1 MSEVPG
7 LQVEAVNKL
16 IFLDPVSEVIYLSLS
31 LYIYVAGV
39 FGPSVLNQVGSP
51 SLLPNACP
59 FNSKALSIFDT
70 KMGRLDFSS
79 AEVVGFVQQIA
90 KAANVP
96 YDNIFMQLQDIYPR
110 VKAMQTMNDL
120 TNKEA
125 WKKIYDKIHAVK
137 GTSIAHPM
145 DDLLEG
151 LILLFVF
158 GVSSSGVEQFFSKTL
173 WGFSNRR
180 GSASPATEEACLKAI
195 VDLPNHDRDHI
206 IQIAQKVWSL
216 VYGEARASNTR
227 CSRGVKR
234 EKLANSEATCIHKR
248 REAAA
253 VGSLSSSADFE
264 RLTSVSAFDV
274 AQPGWSQQHTTEL
287 NFQRNKQ
294 HARQVQAVAE
304 GTHGGTDALRS
315 EVRQVKEKRVKAQRA
330 RERKDQ
336 RDTSALVGATT
347 RQVLA
352 RIAGDSVYICEDLAS
367 PDVLAAA
374 ALYSLKRVRACE
386 ANVFVAQQP
395 GQLSS
400 QRVGLITALRGSFH
414 ITPSVLTSKG
424 ESGVAAKW
432 RPIASIVR
440 VIFVSQAVQDRNK
453 RSLEL
458 FQEVLKTFKDNGIT
472 LVFGKDWGEL
482 ASLKVQHSKSK
493 SKLIAIVRTPE
504 LELPVLASVS
514 DGRIVLKSKCLCLV
528 H

>member
-1 MSEVPG
+1 MISRSV
-7 LQVEAVNKL
+7 
-16 IFLDPVSEVIYLSLS
+16 
-31 LYIYVAGV
+31 YIHIAGV

-59 FNSKALSIFDT
+59 FNPKALSIFDP
-70 KMGRLDFSS
+70 KMERLDFSS
-79 AEVVGFVQQIA
+79 AEVIGFVQQIA
-90 KAANVP
+90 KAVSVP
-96 YDNIFMQLQDIYPR
+96 YDNISMQLQDIYPR
-110 VKAMQTMNDL
+110 VKAMQAMSAC

-125 WKKIYDKIHAVK
+125 WKKIYDRIHAVK

-145 DDLLEG
+145 DDLVEG

-173 WGFSNRR
+173 WGFNNRR

-206 IQIAQKVWSL
+206 IQIAQKVWSH
-216 VYGEARASNTR
+216 VYGEARVSHTKI
-227 CSRGVKR
+227 SRGVKK
-234 EKLANSEATCIHKR
+234 EKLANSEATFIHKR

-253 VGSLSSSADFE
+253 VGSLSSSANFE
-264 RLTSVSAFDV
+264 KLTSVSAFDV
-274 AQPGWSQQHTTEL
+274 AQPGWSQEHTKEL

-304 GTHGGTDALRS
+304 GTHRGNDALRS

-336 RDTSALVGATT
+336 RDTSALVGATAC
-347 RQVLA
+347 QVLA
-352 RIAGDSVYICEDLAS
+352 QIAGGNVYICEDLAS
-367 PDVLAAA
+367 PNVLAAA
-374 ALYSLKRVRACE
+374 ALYNLRRVRACE
-386 ANVFVAQQP
+386 ANVFVVQQP

-400 QRVGLITALRGSFH
+400 QRVKLITALRGSFH
-414 ITPSVLTSKG
+414 ITQSVLTSKG

-440 VIFVSQAVQDRNK
+440 VIFVSQAAQDRNK

-458 FQEVLKTFKDNGIT
+458 FQEVLKTFKDNQIT
-472 LVFGKDWGEL
+472 LVIGKDWGEL
-482 ASLKVQHSKSK
+482 ASLKVRHSKSK

-504 LELPVLASVS
+504 LKLPVLASVS
-514 DGRIVLKSKCLCLV
+514 AGRIVLKSKWLCLV